1 MPSPIHS
8 IFILTMLF
16 AVSFIICLVISFLLM
31 LKCKQE
37 QETPNEEAETIY
49 KIQKTPTRKR
59 KQKQNTV
66 LIKGTILSPEEFKN
80 KNG

>member
-1 MPSPIHS
+1 MPNPINS
-8 IFILTMLF
+8 IFILAILF
-16 AVSFIICLVISFLLM
+16 TVSFIICLVISFLLM
-31 LKCKQE
+31 LKGKQK
-37 QETPNEEAETIY
+37 QETPTNEQETIY

-59 KQKQNTV
+59 RQKQNTV